1 MKGDNMIRIN
11 ALIPEEDK
19 IELEKIAQKE
29 ERNLSWTIRKAIQ
42 EYIESHKE
50 KEE

>member
-1 MKGDNMIRIN
+1 MIRIN

-19 IELEKIAQKE
+19 VILEKIAQEE
-29 ERNLSWTIRKAIQ
+29 ERNLSWVVRKAIQ
-42 EYIESHKE
+42 EYIENHKE

>member
-1 MKGDNMIRIN
+1 MIRIN

-42 EYIESHKE
+42 EYIENHKE

>member
-1 MKGDNMIRIN
+1 MIRIN

-19 IELEKIAQKE
+19 IVLEKIAQEE
-29 ERNLSWTIRKAIQ
+29 ERNLSWVVRKAIQ
-42 EYIESHKE
+42 EYIENHKE

>member
-1 MKGDNMIRIN
+1 MVRIN

-19 IELEKIAQKE
+19 IVLEKIAQEK
-29 ERNLSWTIRKAIQ
+29 ERNLSWVVRKDIK
-42 EYIESHKE
+42 EYIEGQKDKE